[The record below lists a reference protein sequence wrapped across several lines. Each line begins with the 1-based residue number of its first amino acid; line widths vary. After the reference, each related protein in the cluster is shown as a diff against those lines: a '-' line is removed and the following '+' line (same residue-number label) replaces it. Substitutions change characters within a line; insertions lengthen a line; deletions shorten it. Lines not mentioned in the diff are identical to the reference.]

1 MNIAELRKRAG
12 YTQKDLAKLV
22 DVDQSSVSKWES
34 GETKPLKKLHEK
46 LAQVLGC
53 TVEELRAED

>member
-1 MNIAELRKRAG
+1 MNIAELRMRAG

-34 GETKPLKKLHEK
+34 GKAKPLKKLHEK

>member
-22 DVDQSSVSKWES
+22 DVDQSAVSKWES

-53 TVEELRAED
+53 TVEELRAEE

>member
-22 DVDQSSVSKWES
+22 DVDQSAVSKWES